1 MEIMQKHIKIKAKI
15 QKVLVLFHIFK
26 LLVKDEH
33 F

>member
-1 MEIMQKHIKIKAKI
+1 MEIMQKHIKVKSKI
-15 QKVLVLFHIFK
+15 QKKSVLFHIFK